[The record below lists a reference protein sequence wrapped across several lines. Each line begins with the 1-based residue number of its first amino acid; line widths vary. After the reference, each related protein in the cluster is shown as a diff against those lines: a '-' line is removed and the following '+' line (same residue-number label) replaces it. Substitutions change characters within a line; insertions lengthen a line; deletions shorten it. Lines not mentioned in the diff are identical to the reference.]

1 MNNYNIIF
9 FNVESKT
16 EDNGTYEVMNTYNTD
31 SNKVY
36 PVEVDSKKFKLYN
49 NINNV
54 FIGWDN
60 ETEFRKLKLKAKYL
74 DLFKAYTFFE
84 LHKKP
89 FEDVRSLKELKIKE
103 DIKNL
108 HDTGRWHI

>member
-16 EDNGTYEVMNTYNTD
+16 EDNGTYEVMNTCNTD
-31 SNKVY
+31 GNEVY
-36 PVEVDSKKFKLYN
+36 PVGIDSKRFELYN

-60 ETEFRKLKLKAKYL
+60 ETEFRELGLKAKYL
-74 DLFKAYTFFE
+74 DLCKAYTSII
-84 LHKKP
+84 LGKKP
-89 FEDVRSLKELKIKE
+89 HEDIRSLTELKIKE
-103 DIKNL
+103 DIK
-108 HDTGRWHI
+108 ICMIQ